1 MAKKPLL
8 RKKQRRK
15 KARSMEKS
23 KDVEIVVTGV
33 SMSGEVKLN
42 EHNRTTEE
50 NKEQPTRTEICDSRE
65 DD

>member
-8 RKKQRRK
+8 RKKQLRK

-33 SMSGEVKLN
+33 SMSGEVKLD
-42 EHNRTTEE
+42 EHNRTTKE
-50 NKEQPTRTEICDSRE
+50 NKEQSTRTEICDSRE

>member
-1 MAKKPLL
+1 MAKKPLQ
-8 RKKQRRK
+8 RKKQPRK

-23 KDVEIVVTGV
+23 KDVEVVVTGV
-33 SMSGEVKLN
+33 SMSGEVKIN